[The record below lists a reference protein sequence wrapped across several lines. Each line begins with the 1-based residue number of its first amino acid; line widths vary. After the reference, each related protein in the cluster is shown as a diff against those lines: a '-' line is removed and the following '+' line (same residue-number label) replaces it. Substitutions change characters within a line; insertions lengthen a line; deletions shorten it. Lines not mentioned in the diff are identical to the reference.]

1 MKGIAISLLIVL
13 LSVIGCTPN
22 SGNPTNEECDI
33 TQAAK
38 TEIQPEMYPQ
48 DTVFTQEQLDSIKEE
63 VSRRWDL
70 LPDGLLEAN
79 LTGCGSNE
87 HFVEVRLICNT
98 PEIRQLF
105 REQVMDSP
113 AIRFSGTEH
122 PVRDETVAP
131 FDTLNLTLYP
141 EYTVYADTATF
152 VSFLLINSNNKDVL
166 CGEGY
171 FITYEGKD
179 GNWYQLPINNNVIDI
194 GHIVYS
200 GTYKRFDACLYP
212 KAHKNQPGRYRFFYN
227 VSLDRG
233 KDVLLMTEFRLT
245 DKYEE
250 ALHAPKTKW
259 KEIYANLIPQDP
271 DEDGVYSVAE
281 EMPEFPGGIPALM
294 EFVQK
299 NLRHYLAESPTRI
312 IIAFVVDKEGNVID
326 PILMRTTVPEHS
338 ELVKEALRVV
348 QLMPRWKPG
357 RIHGEVVK
365 VQYIMPI
372 DFKPAKEK
380 ERKK

>member
-13 LSVIGCTPN
+13 LAGTASCAQQ
-22 SGNPTNEECDI
+22 GN
-33 TQAAK
+33 QANK
-38 TEIQPEMYPQ
+38 ENISN
-48 DTVFTQEQLDSIKEE
+48 TVKSEKE
-63 VSRRWDL
+63 L
-70 LPDGLLEAN
+70 LNIA
-79 LTGCGSNE
+79 
-87 HFVEVRLICNT
+87 
-98 PEIRQLF
+98 
-105 REQVMDSP
+105 
-113 AIRFSGTEH
+113 
-122 PVRDETVAP
+122 
-131 FDTLNLTLYP
+131 LYP
-141 EYTVYADTATF
+141 EFTSYADTATSA
-152 VSFLLINSNNKDVL
+152 SFILINQSNKEIL
-166 CGEGY
+166 CGDHY
-171 FITYEGKD
+171 SITYETDGK
-179 GNWYQLPINNNVIDI
+179 WHLLPIDENVADLS
-194 GHIVYS
+194 HIIHP
-200 GTYKRFDACLYP
+200 GMYKRFKVPLFP
-212 KAHKNQPGRYRFFYN
+212 NAHDNKPGRYRFFYKVTWN
-227 VSLDRG
+227 PRTTNSHDT
-233 KDVLLMTEFRLT
+233 LMMSEFRLT

-259 KEIYANLIPQDP
+259 KEIYVNLIPQDP

-372 DFKPAKEK
+372 DFKPVMEK